1 MNRIPQA
8 ADGSRRFSEAARL
21 CLTICSHIAIFSV
34 TLVLVARYDRLV
46 GPDVRA
52 AYLFYPPIFHIFY
65 DADQLH
71 VVAFV
76 IAVFACLS
84 WLFAIA
90 RFSFGY
96 FVGFYFYT
104 MIFGY
109 LWLNSFSDLEYNHKL
124 AGLSAAVS
132 LITFLLPALFI
143 SAPLRQRFKLSMLA
157 FDRMLSLILLLSIG
171 IAAVGAIYNFR
182 VVALPDI
189 YRFRE
194 QMSAP
199 TIVNYLVT
207 MVSSVLL
214 PFAFAGFVARRAY
227 WLAFAV
233 LLVLL
238 ALYPIT
244 LTKLAFFAP
253 LWLLLMLLLAR
264 LLEAR
269 VVVILSLLVPMLV
282 GVILLLALGSKA
294 AFFFYIVDF
303 RQITIPAL
311 ALDVYNDFF
320 SWHDLTHFC
329 QITVLKPL
337 MRCPYQGQLSV
348 LLEEQYRLGNYNA
361 SLFATEGIASVGPL
375 WAPVVTF
382 ACGLVFALGNRLSA
396 GLPADFILVSAAIL
410 PQILL
415 NVPLSTAMVSHG
427 MGLLFL
433 LWYLTP
439 RAMSGTGR
447 PASAMGT
454 DAPTSF

>member
-1 MNRIPQA
+1 MNTIPKA
-8 ADGSRRFSEAARL
+8 ADGSWRFSERVRL
-21 CLTICSHIAIFSV
+21 CLTICFHIAVFSV

-46 GPDVRA
+46 GSDART
-52 AYLFYPPIFHIFY
+52 AYMFYPAVFHIFY
-65 DADQLH
+65 DADKLH

-84 WLFAIA
+84 WLFATA

-96 FVGFYFYT
+96 FAGFYFYT

-109 LWLNSFSDLEYNHKL
+109 LWLNSFSDFEYDHKL

-132 LITFLLPALFI
+132 LVTFLLPALFM
-143 SAPLRQRFKLSMLA
+143 SAPLRQRFKLSTLA
-157 FDRMLSLILLLSIG
+157 FDRMLILILLLSIG
-171 IAAVGAIYNFR
+171 IVAVGAIHNFR
-182 VVALPDI
+182 IVALPDI

-194 QMSAP
+194 QLSAP
-199 TIVNYLVT
+199 AIVNYLVT
-207 MVSSVLL
+207 IVSSVLL
-214 PFAFAGFVARRAY
+214 PFVFAGFVARRAY

-253 LWLLLMLLLAR
+253 IWLVLVLLLAR

-282 GVILLLALGSKA
+282 GVILLLALGSRA
-294 AFFFYIVDF
+294 AFVFYTIDF

-320 SWHDLTHFC
+320 SRHDLTHFC
-329 QITVLKPL
+329 QISVLKRL
-337 MRCPYQGQLSV
+337 MPCPYQGQLSV
-348 LLEEQYRLGNYNA
+348 LLEEQYRMGNYNA
-361 SLFATEGIASVGPL
+361 SLFATEGVASVGPL

-396 GLPADFILVSAAIL
+396 GLPAEFVLVSAAVL

-415 NVPLSTAMVSHG
+415 NVPLSTVMVSHG

-439 RAMSGTGR
+439 RAMSETGG
-447 PASAMGT
+447 PLSALAT
-454 DAPTSF
+454 DAPVSS